1 MKGASGSLLQSAYQF
16 CTGVREDAPS
26 LSGAAGVEEPEPL
39 EAPKR
44 RTRPPADRRLATSP
58 LGPGG
63 EADEPNGKRRRVAG
77 KPRTFGDEAA
87 GSSAGFA
94 PIELPEADAA
104 ADGLLDGALGDGAG
118 AWHGRQLTES
128 PGASTPGSA
137 MREIRARPL
146 DVDQELTRTPRGLRW
161 VRTGYA
167 YQPPALGTYRRRREA
182 CPQGPAYCT
191 HRPCV
196 PWHPRRGRAKRAP
209 GRVRDGGGRRGGA
222 GARGL
227 VLLPGRAPRA
237 RALGRWTCARAGR

>member
-1 MKGASGSLLQSAYQF
+1 MKGAGGSLLQSAYQF

-77 KPRTFGDEAA
+77 KPRTFGDEAV
-87 GSSAGFA
+87 GPSAGFA

-146 DVDQELTRTPRGLRW
+146 DVGRQLTRAPRGLSW

-167 YQPPALGTYRRRREA
+167 HQPPALGACRRRREA
-182 CPQGPAYCT
+182 CPQGPAHCT
-191 HRPCV
+191 YWV
-196 PWHPRRGRAKRAP
+196 RAP
-209 GRVRDGGGRRGGA
+209 ASGVLYLPRSVVITPGRGGV
-222 GARGL
+222 GWRG
-227 VLLPGRAPRA
+227 
-237 RALGRWTCARAGR
+237 

>member
-1 MKGASGSLLQSAYQF
+1 MRMKGASGSLLQSAYQF

-26 LSGAAGVEEPEPL
+26 LSGAAEVEEPEPL

-63 EADEPNGKRRRVAG
+63 EPDEPNGKRRRVAG
-77 KPRTFGDEAA
+77 RPRTFGDEVA

-94 PIELPEADAA
+94 PIDLPEADGA
-104 ADGLLDGALGDGAG
+104 ADGLLDGTLGDGAG

-146 DVDQELTRTPRGLRW
+146 DVDN
-161 VRTGYA
+161 
-167 YQPPALGTYRRRREA
+167 
-182 CPQGPAYCT
+182 
-191 HRPCV
+191 
-196 PWHPRRGRAKRAP
+196 
-209 GRVRDGGGRRGGA
+209 
-222 GARGL
+222 
-227 VLLPGRAPRA
+227 
-237 RALGRWTCARAGR
+237 

>member
-1 MKGASGSLLQSAYQF
+1 MRMKGASGSLLQSAYQF

-63 EADEPNGKRRRVAG
+63 EADEPNGKRRCVAG

-87 GSSAGFA
+87 GPSAGFA

-146 DVDQELTRTPRGLRW
+146 DVDRQLTRTPRGLSW

-167 YQPPALGTYRRRREA
+167 YQPPALCTYRRRRVA
-182 CPQGPAYCT
+182 CP
-191 HRPCV
+191 
-196 PWHPRRGRAKRAP
+196 
-209 GRVRDGGGRRGGA
+209 
-222 GARGL
+222 
-227 VLLPGRAPRA
+227 RAPRTVRTGYA
-237 RALGRWTCARAGR
+237 HQPRPYRTYRAPWQPRS